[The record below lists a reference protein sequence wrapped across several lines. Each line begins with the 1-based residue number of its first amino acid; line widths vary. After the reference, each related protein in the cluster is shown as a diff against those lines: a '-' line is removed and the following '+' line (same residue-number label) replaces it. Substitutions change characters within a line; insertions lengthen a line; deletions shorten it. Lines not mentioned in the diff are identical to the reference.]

1 MMLRYAL
8 VGLSAAVIVGVTMI
22 PEDVLAARYSG
33 ARTAHYARG
42 TAGRHVAYRATGVA
56 GRGYRAAAYRGAA
69 YRGYRGAY
77 GAAAVGAAAVGAAAV
92 AATSP
97 WGYPYGGYGYGGYG
111 YGGYFAASPWGD
123 YECRTPHGYPCN
135 PHGAKN
141 WYGSGT
147 AAAVVARPV
156 ARARAAGYGA
166 YTGY

>member
-1 MMLRYAL
+1 MMQRYAL
-8 VGLSAAVIVGVTMI
+8 VGLSAAVVVGVTMI

-56 GRGYRAAAYRGAA
+56 GRGYRAAAYRG
-69 YRGYRGAY
+69 YRGAY
-77 GAAAVGAAAVGAAAV
+77 GAAVGAAAVGAAAV

-97 WGYPYGGYGYGGYG
+97 WGYPYGGYGYGGYGYGGYG

-156 ARARAAGYGA
+156 ARAGGYGA

>member
-56 GRGYRAAAYRGAA
+56 GRGYR
-69 YRGYRGAY
+69 GAY
-77 GAAAVGAAAVGAAAV
+77 GAAVGAAAVGAAAV

-97 WGYPYGGYGYGGYG
+97 WGYPYGGYGYGDYG

-156 ARARAAGYGA
+156 ARAGGYGA